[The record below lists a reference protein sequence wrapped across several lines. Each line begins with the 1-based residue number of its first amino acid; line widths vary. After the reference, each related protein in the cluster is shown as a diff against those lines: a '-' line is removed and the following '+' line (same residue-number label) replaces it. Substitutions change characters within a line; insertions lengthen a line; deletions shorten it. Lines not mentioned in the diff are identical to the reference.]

1 MFAFSLALRRAARRT
16 LQASSLT
23 LAVSLVTAQANAQE
37 AGIAIGAHAPSAAVE
52 TLDGKAMDLSRYI
65 GKTPMVLE
73 FWATW
78 CPLCKK
84 LEPAM
89 SAARE
94 KYGKDVAFVS
104 VGVPQNQTAER
115 QRTYV
120 TEKQM
125 KGEFVFDKDG
135 AAYKAYKATHTSY
148 VVVVDANG
156 MVAYTGVG
164 PEQDIDAAVKKVLPA
179 NKRSM

>member
-1 MFAFSLALRRAARRT
+1 MFAFPLALRRATRRT
-16 LQASSLT
+16 LLAWS
-23 LAVSLVTAQANAQE
+23 LAVGATLVAALANAQE

-52 TLDGKAMDLSRYI
+52 TLDGKSMDLAQYV

-104 VGVPQNQTAER
+104 VGVPQNQSAER
-115 QRTYV
+115 QQAYV
-120 TEKQM
+120 LEKQM

-156 MVAYTGVG
+156 IVVYTGMG
-164 PEQDIDAAVKKVLPA
+164 PDQDIDAAVKKAFPVG
-179 NKRSM
+179 KRDM